1 MELVI
6 TRSLHNIKS
15 GFGLFHLRKALL
27 LHVVGFDAVAITAL
41 RHDIGQAHVLG
52 IGIFDREAIR
62 VLFFGHG
69 QTNVLFVWVVN

>member
-1 MELVI
+1 M
-6 TRSLHNIKS
+6 
-15 GFGLFHLRKALL
+15 L
-27 LHVVGFDAVAITAL
+27 LHVVGFDVVAITPL

-69 QTNVLFVWVVN
+69 KTNVLFVWVVN